1 MQEITAINVKLPP
14 DLPEIT
20 TLFDANSHAISVK
33 SRCIINE
40 ITS

>member
-1 MQEITAINVKLPP
+1 MQEITAISVNLPP

-20 TLFDANSHAISVK
+20 TLFDANSRAISVK

-40 ITS
+40 NTS

>member
-20 TLFDANSHAISVK
+20 TLFDANSMAT
-33 SRCIINE
+33 NP
-40 ITS
+40 